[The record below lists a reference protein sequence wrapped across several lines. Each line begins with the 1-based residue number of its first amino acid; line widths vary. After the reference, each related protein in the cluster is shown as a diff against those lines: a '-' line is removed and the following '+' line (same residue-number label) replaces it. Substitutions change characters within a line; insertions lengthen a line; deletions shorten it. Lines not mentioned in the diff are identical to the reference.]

1 MSSMTELTNVESSLP
16 VEIKT
21 GTTQSDE
28 SIYHYF
34 REHTAFLVT
43 CVSAMVAITS
53 FILNYAISRYNLA
66 YLQHWGIDPI
76 YAVSN
81 NNQLYVVLCSFMYCL
96 ALMAIHAL
104 LSGTSDS
111 FRHYNKLLS
120 TLNYQHRHSKKVAR
134 QLRKTEHELNK
145 TLQNLSQ
152 KERHSSRIEEIQ
164 RKIQDTKS
172 EFQNI
177 IDIQQSTSNARKN
190 YRTWLYVNVG
200 VSIGISYMIGMIF
213 VLLTRT
219 TITTKEIL
227 YASILVSGI
236 ILFDLLIYFFPAY
249 CSTKCT
255 KKRYEKMDMLKFVD
269 DMLDT
274 EKHKFPIEEMLKHGL
289 RSMVSN
295 KKLKLALGQFLTAT
309 VVLVFLMTYSGTHAA
324 RTKTNFPIYS
334 DDSGVYA
341 VVYNNGQALIMESAT
356 IKDNT
361 ITIDTNSQRIL
372 HSDDI
377 IYEVDIFDL
386 VEIIRDGDS

>member
-1 MSSMTELTNVESSLP
+1 MSSMTEITKVESDLP
-16 VEIKT
+16 AECELST
-21 GTTQSDE
+21 NPAEE
-28 SIYHYF
+28 SIYNYF

-53 FILNYAISRYNLA
+53 FVLNYAISRYNLA
-66 YLQHWGIDPI
+66 YLQYWGIDPI

-134 QLRKTEHELNK
+134 QLRKTENELNK
-145 TLQNLSQ
+145 TLKNLSP
-152 KERHSSRIEEIQ
+152 KERHSSRIKKIQ

-177 IDIQQSTSNARKN
+177 IDIQQSASKARRD

-200 VSIGISYMIGMIF
+200 ISIAISYMIGIIF
-213 VLLTRT
+213 VLLTQT
-219 TITTKEIL
+219 TITAKEII

-236 ILFDLLIYFFPAY
+236 ILFDLFIYFFPAY

-255 KKRYEKMDMLKFVD
+255 KKRYEKMDILKFVD

-309 VVLVFLMTYSGTHAA
+309 VVLIFLMTYSGTHAA
-324 RTKTNFPIYS
+324 KTKTSFPIYS

-341 VVYNNGQALIMESAT
+341 VVYNNGQAFIMESAT
-356 IKDNT
+356 IKEST
-361 ITIDTNSQRIL
+361 ITIDTTSQRIL

-377 IYEVDIFDL
+377 IYEVTVFDE
-386 VEIIRDGDS
+386 VEIISDGNS

>member
-1 MSSMTELTNVESSLP
+1 MSSMTELTNVESDLP
-16 VEIKT
+16 EELKSCPK
-21 GTTQSDE
+21 QADE

-53 FILNYAISRYNLA
+53 FVLNYAISRYNLA
-66 YLQHWGIDPI
+66 YLQYWGIDPI
-76 YAVSN
+76 YAVSG

-145 TLQNLSQ
+145 TLKRLSP

-164 RKIQDTKS
+164 SKIQDTKS
-172 EFQNI
+172 ELQDI
-177 IDIQQSTSNARKN
+177 IDIQQSASNARKN

-219 TITTKEIL
+219 TITTKEII

-236 ILFDLLIYFFPAY
+236 ILFDLVIYFFPAY
-249 CSTKCT
+249 CATKCT
-255 KKRYEKMDMLKFVD
+255 KKRYEKMDILKFVD

-274 EKHKFPIEEMLKHGL
+274 EKHKFPIEAMLKHGL
-289 RSMVSN
+289 RNMLSN
-295 KKLKLALGQFLTAT
+295 KKLKLVLGQFLTAT
-309 VVLVFLMTYSGTHAA
+309 IILIFLMTYGGTNAA
-324 RTKTNFPIYS
+324 KGKTSFPIYS
-334 DDSGVYA
+334 DDLGVYA
-341 VVYNNGQALIMESAT
+341 VVYNNGQAFIMESAT
-356 IKDNT
+356 IKNST
-361 ITIDTNSQRIL
+361 ITIDTTSQRIL

-377 IYEVDIFDL
+377 IYEVTDFDL
-386 VEIIRDGDS
+386 VEIISDRNS